1 MTGKIR
7 IAHVVHRFDCGGLQN
22 GMVNIIAR
30 LPAHE
35 FEHTIISLTD
45 STEFRERLP
54 EDVPLVEL
62 HKRPGAS
69 PAYLYRVWKVLRKE
83 RFHILHTRNLPCLE
97 TQLAGLF
104 AGISVRIHG
113 EHGWDVFDLHGTT
126 RRYRW
131 LRRAFRAVVSRYVV
145 VSRHLQEYL
154 VTVIGVAPDCV
165 TRICNGVDTEKFRPA
180 DPAARADPF
189 VVGSVGR
196 LERVKDYI
204 TLARAFALVAR
215 ESPVSPRLV
224 LVGEGSERA
233 AIAGYLEAQGLTHSC
248 ELAGARD
255 DVPDLIRRFSV
266 FVLPSRAEGI
276 SNTILEA
283 MACGVPVIATNV
295 GGNRELVVDGETGFL
310 VPSGDA
316 GAIAG
321 RLTFYRENPEV
332 LARHGRAGR
341 ERALREFSLDVMV
354 DGYRRLYREC
364 ADPAGLR
371 HAVA

>member
-1 MTGKIR
+1 MTEKIR

-22 GMVNIIAR
+22 GMVNIIGR

-35 FEHTIISLTD
+35 FDHTIISLTD
-45 STEFRERLP
+45 STEFRGRLP
-54 EDVPLVEL
+54 QNVPVVQL

-69 PAYLYRVWKVLRKE
+69 PAYLYRIWTMLRRK
-83 RFHILHTRNLPCLE
+83 RFDILHTRNLPCLE
-97 TQLAGLF
+97 TQLAGLL
-104 AGISVRIHG
+104 AGVPVRIHG

-131 LRRAFRAVVSRYVV
+131 LRQAFRPVISRYVV
-145 VSRHLQEYL
+145 VSRQLQEYL
-154 VTVIGVAPDCV
+154 ETVIGVDPARI
-165 TRICNGVDTEKFRPA
+165 TRICNGVDTQKFRPA
-180 DPAARADPF
+180 AVGPRADAF

-196 LERVKDYI
+196 LEEVKDYM
-204 TLARAFALVAR
+204 TLARAFALCAR

-224 LVGEGSERA
+224 LVGEGSQRGGITA
-233 AIAGYLEAQGLTHSC
+233 YLEAQRLASSC

-255 DVPDLIRRFSV
+255 DVPDLMRRFSV

-283 MACGVPVIATNV
+283 MASGLPVIATDV

-310 VPSGDA
+310 VPSGEP

-321 RLTFYRENPEV
+321 RLSWYRENPDA

-354 DGYRRLYREC
+354 ENYRRLYQQC
-364 ADPAGLR
+364 AGPAGLR
-371 HAVA
+371 QAVA